1 MNSKLLKIINP
12 IMGLALLTVITV
24 IGIIKFGKV
33 TNTLVEIHEIAG
45 IVFISLIIIHLI
57 LNRKWYKT
65 LFKKKK

>member
-1 MNSKLLKIINP
+1 MNSKLLKIVNP

-24 IGIIKFGKV
+24 IGIMKFGKV
-33 TNTLVEIHEIAG
+33 TRTLIEVHEIAG
-45 IVFISLIIIHLI
+45 IVFIVLICIHLI